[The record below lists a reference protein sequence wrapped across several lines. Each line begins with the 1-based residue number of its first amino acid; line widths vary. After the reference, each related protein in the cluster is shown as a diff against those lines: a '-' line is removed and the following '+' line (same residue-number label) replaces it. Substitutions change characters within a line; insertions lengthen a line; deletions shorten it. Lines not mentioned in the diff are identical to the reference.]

1 MEEENKVSEE
11 KQVKVPNP
19 NPYKKDHGE
28 SDPEVEAFAKGELA
42 KYQREQREKEA
53 IAATEQKDT
62 DASEETAE
70 KSDQEATPIAERPA
84 KAEDRVFKKRYDDL
98 KKHYDSTINKH
109 KEELT
114 SLRAQLESSTKQF
127 VPPKSKEELEAWRK
141 EYPDVYDMVETIA
154 MNKAT
159 TQTADL
165 ENKYKDLQLQQEQI
179 AKEKAEV
186 ELLKIHPDFNDLRQ
200 QDDFHTWAEQQDPT
214 IQKHKDELE
223 SLRNR
228 LESGNSQFAPPKS
241 KEELEAWRKEYPDV
255 YDMVETI
262 AMEKAT
268 TRTAELE
275 DKYKNLQLQQEQIA
289 KEKAEVELLKLH
301 PDFNELRKQDSFHE
315 WAERQDPTIQGWLY
329 ENTSNATLAAR
340 AIDLY
345 KMDQGI
351 SKLSKKQ
358 ESNVKKE
365 AAKAISKTRK
375 STETD
380 MPQKKIWTATEISKL
395 KAHEFEKLESEIDLA
410 RLEGR
415 IEQR

>member
-1 MEEENKVSEE
+1 MEEEKKVSEE
-11 KQVKVPNP
+11 KQVKMPTA
-19 NPYKKDHGE
+19 NPYKKDHGDN
-28 SDPEVEAFAKGELA
+28 DPEVEAFAKGELS
-42 KYQREQREKEA
+42 KYHQEQREKEA
-53 IAATEQKDT
+53 NAATEQKDT
-62 DASEETAE
+62 DASEETADQSE
-70 KSDQEATPIAERPA
+70 QEATPIAERPA
-84 KAEDRVFKKRYDDL
+84 RAEDRVFKKRYDDL
-98 KKHYDSTINKH
+98 KRHYDSTIQKH
-109 KEELT
+109 KDELE
-114 SLRAQLESSTKQF
+114 SLRTRLESGNSQF

-154 MNKAT
+154 
-159 TQTADL
+159 
-165 ENKYKDLQLQQEQI
+165 I
-179 AKEKAEV
+179 
-186 ELLKIHPDFNDLRQ
+186 
-200 QDDFHTWAEQQDPT
+200 
-214 IQKHKDELE
+214 
-223 SLRNR
+223 
-228 LESGNSQFAPPKS
+228 
-241 KEELEAWRKEYPDV
+241 
-255 YDMVETI
+255 
-262 AMEKAT
+262 EKAT

-275 DKYKNLQLQQEQIA
+275 DKYKNLKVQQEQIA

-315 WAERQDPTIQGWLY
+315 WAEKQDPTIQGWLY

-351 SKLSKKQ
+351 SKLTKKQ

-365 AAKAISKTRK
+365 AAKAISKTKK

>member
-1 MEEENKVSEE
+1 M
-11 KQVKVPNP
+11 
-19 NPYKKDHGE
+19 
-28 SDPEVEAFAKGELA
+28 
-42 KYQREQREKEA
+42 
-53 IAATEQKDT
+53 
-62 DASEETAE
+62 
-70 KSDQEATPIAERPA
+70 
-84 KAEDRVFKKRYDDL
+84 KR
-98 KKHYDSTINKH
+98 HYDS
-109 KEELT
+109 
-114 SLRAQLESSTKQF
+114 
-127 VPPKSKEELEAWRK
+127 
-141 EYPDVYDMVETIA
+141 
-154 MNKAT
+154 
-159 TQTADL
+159 
-165 ENKYKDLQLQQEQI
+165 
-179 AKEKAEV
+179 
-186 ELLKIHPDFNDLRQ
+186 
-200 QDDFHTWAEQQDPT
+200 T

-275 DKYKNLQLQQEQIA
+275 DKYKNLKVQQEQIA

-329 ENTSNATLAAR
+329 ENTSNSKLAAR

-345 KMDQGI
+345 KMDRGL
-351 SKLSKKQ
+351 SKLTKK
-358 ESNVKKE
+358 EEKDVKKE
-365 AAKAISKTRK
+365 AAKAISKTK
-375 STETD
+375 KATD
-380 MPQKKIWTATEISKL
+380 SDIPKKKIWTTSEIAKL
-395 KAHEFEKLESEIDLA
+395 KPYQFEKFEKEIDLA